1 MPLSL
6 DFYPS
11 AEARR
16 SGEPVREHII
26 GIDHANGRVRW
37 LSVSAAPMEP
47 EARPA
52 AVVLIFRDVTE
63 RRDYEVELH
72 RLAEVDELTGLP
84 NRRAFLAVLAD
95 HLASRR
101 REDSRGALLVLD
113 LDRFKE
119 LNDTLGHAVGDR
131 VLVHA
136 ARAMED
142 RLRTTD
148 YLGRLAGDEFAVLL
162 PRADRGEAE
171 QVAQA
176 LARAAARGGPADD
189 ARREPGER
197 QHRRGPAVGAGG
209 RKRRPR
215 AAMRRRRDVRRQ
227 GRRPRPAG
235 CWRTRRIRRRATTPP
250 RWACSWPSARA
261 SSRWRTRS
269 GARLDGMTDLVEIA
283 EATVEELH
291 RAFGY
296 HLCAVI
302 RVREDDLV
310 EALAVRGSPF
320 VALAMR
326 DWTQPV
332 SDGMIGRCLRERA
345 PLLVNDVHGDPDYV
359 VTPETADVRSELV
372 APLLVEGSCGERST
386 SRSWSRTRSTTRTR
400 SCCRSSPTRLPRRF
414 ARPSWCSGSAR
425 PRLAADAGLSPL
437 TGRVP
442 RRRCRARPQV
452 LGGAARRPAR
462 GSRRRRGRGLADPLR
477 WAPRSGSTAAGA
489 APATPGRCPTSR
501 WATWPRRS
509 SVSRR
514 WAAASIHPGDAWS
527 VCRTPRERPFG
538 LAERRSSSGRAAA
551 AARRRRH
558 DGRSDPGRASPGRRA
573 PGRAGRVV
581 VADVSA
587 GCPGSRPAGRRTGR
601 SGPRRARARAAS
613 ARRRTDQRARPTIAT
628 DLVAHQRAE
637 RRRRR
642 RPAAPPPRRCARSA
656 PASSPSSGVGRS
668 RDDRITMPTIA
679 TRQRDQQRQHQP
691 GRGERERLGGQEAQR
706 GRARPAGSW

>member
-1 MPLSL
+1 MYEQMSERPQRFVLSSVDWQTIVDALQDGVGVLDEDGRILHCNQAATAILGRSSSQLIGRTPLELELGAVGDDGMPLSL

-16 SGEPVREHII
+16 SGKPVRERTI
-26 GIDHANGRVRW
+26 GIDHANGRLRW
-37 LSVSAAPMEP
+37 LSVSAAPMGP

-52 AVVLIFRDVTE
+52 AVVLTFRDVTE
-63 RRDYEVELH
+63 RRDYEAELH

-162 PRADRGEAE
+162 PRATEEQAV

-176 LARAAARGGPADD
+176 LGERLREEALPTARGVSQVSASIGVVPLSGPAGASVDRALQCADD
-189 ARREPGER
+189 AMYAAKAAGRDRWLLAHSQDPAPGDNAAQMGVQLAKRSR
-197 QHRRGPAVGAGG
+197 QLALAN
-209 RKRRPR
+209 
-215 AAMRRRRDVRRQ
+215 AL
-227 GRRPRPAG
+227 
-235 CWRTRRIRRRATTPP
+235 
-250 RWACSWPSARA
+250 
-261 SSRWRTRS
+261 

-372 APLLVEGSCGERST
+372 APLLVEGSLWGAINLEELVEDAFDDEDAQLLSI
-386 SRSWSRTRSTTRTR
+386 
-400 SCCRSSPTRLPRRF
+400 
-414 ARPSWCSGSAR
+414 
-425 PRLAADAGLSPL
+425 LAN
-437 TGRVP
+437 
-442 RRRCRARPQV
+442 QV
-452 LGGAARRPAR
+452 
-462 GSRRRRGRGLADPLR
+462 
-477 WAPRSGSTAAGA
+477 
-489 APATPGRCPTSR
+489 
-501 WATWPRRS
+501 
-509 SVSRR
+509 
-514 WAAASIHPGDAWS
+514 AAAI
-527 VCRTPRERPFG
+527 
-538 LAERRSSSGRAAA
+538 
-551 AARRRRH
+551 
-558 DGRSDPGRASPGRRA
+558 
-573 PGRAGRVV
+573 
-581 VADVSA
+581 
-587 GCPGSRPAGRRTGR
+587 
-601 SGPRRARARAAS
+601 
-613 ARRRTDQRARPTIAT
+613 
-628 DLVAHQRAE
+628 
-637 RRRRR
+637 
-642 RPAAPPPRRCARSA
+642 RSA
-656 PASSPSSGVGRS
+656 QLVQRVG
-668 RDDRITMPTIA
+668 A
-679 TRQRDQQRQHQP
+679 T
-691 GRGERERLGGQEAQR
+691 
-706 GRARPAGSW
+706 